1 MGLRGLKLFTMKTFI
16 SILLSVLFLASCAS
30 NKNYLERS
38 NADKALQDAVKKL
51 NKNNTDEDATQAL
64 PILYTGITE
73 SHLAKIRSYSNS
85 TELSRWDKIID
96 EYEYLQ
102 DAYDA
107 IISSSPAFKLVTP
120 KSYSTNILESKQSA
134 AEEYYVY
141 ANTFFDKQGRDNA
154 KKAYA
159 NFKKADKF
167 IPGYKDTK
175 ANMDQAYQNAI
186 VNVVINPVQDNSYF
200 FNSGWGNSGY
210 NFSNEYFQQTLVR
223 ELGNNSDRYAAKFF
237 TDWEARRDNIKPD
250 WVIDLTL
257 RNMDIPYPVNYNY
270 SRNVSAQ
277 VQAGTDTSGKPIY
290 NTVYA
295 TLNITRQS
303 FTARAD
309 MDVNIKDVGTGKNIS
324 YRSFRDDYRWE
335 QETGNYTGDGRALSA
350 RDWQIINGTNYGSPR
365 KEDVLKE
372 LYRKIYPQVKN
383 EISYAVDW

>member
-1 MGLRGLKLFTMKTFI
+1 MKTFI
-16 SILLSVLFLASCAS
+16 PILLSVVFLVSCAS

-51 NKNNTDEDATQAL
+51 NKNSTDEDATQAL
-64 PILYTGITE
+64 PILYSGITE
-73 SHLAKIRSYSNS
+73 THLAKIKSYSNS

-120 KSYSTNILESKQSA
+120 KSYSTNMLEAKQAA

-154 KKAYA
+154 KKAYT
-159 NFKKADKF
+159 NFKKADKY
-167 IPGYKDTK
+167 IPGYKDSK
-175 ANMDQAYQNAI
+175 INMDQAYKNAI
-186 VNVVINPVQDNSYF
+186 VNVLINPVQDNSYF
-200 FNSGWGNSGY
+200 FNSGWGNAGY
-210 NFSNEYFQQTLVR
+210 NYSNEYFQQTLVR
-223 ELGNNSDRYAAKFF
+223 ELGSNSDRYAAKFF

-250 WVIDLTL
+250 WVVELTL
-257 RNMDIPYPVNYNY
+257 RNMDIPYPINYNY
-270 SRNVSAQ
+270 SRNVSAR
-277 VQAGTDTSGKPIY
+277 VQAGTDTSGNPVY

-295 TLNITRQS
+295 TMNITRQS

-309 MDVNIKDVGTGKNIS
+309 MDVNIKEVSTGKNIS

-350 RDWQIINGTNYGSPR
+350 RDWQIINGNNYGAPR
-365 KEDVLKE
+365 KEDILKE

-383 EISYAVDW
+383 EIVYAVDW